1 MATYTKEVNRSLRI
15 SEDGKG
21 IVVISQNNDTH
32 MDADLVIMDEAEA
45 IEVYKFLHRKFGG
58 Q

>member
-1 MATYTKEVNRSLRI
+1 MATYTKEINRSLRI
-15 SEDGKG
+15 SEDDKG
-21 IVVISQNNDTH
+21 IVVVSQSNDTR